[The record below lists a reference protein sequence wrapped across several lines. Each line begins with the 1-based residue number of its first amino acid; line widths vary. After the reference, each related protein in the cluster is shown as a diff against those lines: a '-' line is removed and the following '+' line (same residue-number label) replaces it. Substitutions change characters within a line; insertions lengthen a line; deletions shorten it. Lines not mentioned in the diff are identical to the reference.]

1 MVKLELFQLVCSRCD
16 YKADLLVGTQEP
28 AQTFSDLNEDFAYYR
43 LFLCPEGSDIQSM
56 DINFREFDGNCSQ
69 HGVELKPLTEM
80 PKTCPKCGGPVRVSR
95 KDILKPQK
103 RE

>member
-1 MVKLELFQLVCSRCD
+1 VVELELFQLVCSRCD

-56 DINFREFDGNCSQ
+56 DINLREFDGNCSQ

-80 PKTCPKCGGPVRVSR
+80 PKSCPKCGEPVRVSR
-95 KDILKPQK
+95 MDILKPHK